1 MFDQWEA
8 HLVSRGYG
16 PVYFDGVNRFYL
28 HRIDPELRSGFGA
41 PPNILDNFILTE
53 AFGFARGLAGKIAA
67 AKAETQH
74 FSAHAASRD
83 LEASKRS
90 EEHTSELQSLMRTS
104 YAVFCLKNKNNYT
117 TSIHIS
123 I

>member
-41 PPNILDNFILTE
+41 PPNILDHFILTE
-53 AFGFARGLAGKIAA
+53 ASGFARGLAGNIAA
-67 AKAETQH
+67 ATAETQH

-83 LEASKRS
+83 LDTPTAAEAMKRQADALPQAPPQ
-90 EEHTSELQSLMRTS
+90 HRATCR
-104 YAVFCLKNKNNYT
+104 
-117 TSIHIS
+117 
-123 I
+123 

>member
-53 AFGFARGLAGKIAA
+53 ASGFARGLAGKIAA

-83 LEASKRS
+83 LEASKAVEAMKRQAEAFRS
-90 EEHTSELQSLMRTS
+90 EERRVGKEGVSTCRSRW
-104 YAVFCLKNKNNYT
+104 
-117 TSIHIS
+117 
-123 I
+123 